1 MLSTAASY
9 KQMDHAGRGVCV
21 VRYCITLQPGGVG
34 IVQKPAYSLIN
45 FMNDLGSASAILGIG
60 YSLLAVWQ
68 KMTSKLVKKEDGLR
82 EKLDKLRERRRAVAQ
97 IAPEAEPQ
105 LTALESADA
114 VADVVEEVDEEVP

>member
-1 MLSTAASY
+1 MKSETRRASGWRTKVLSTAASY

-21 VRYCITLQPGGVG
+21 VRYRITLQPGGVG

-82 EKLDKLRERRRAVAQ
+82 EKLDKLRERRRAVGRK
-97 IAPEAEPQ
+97 
-105 LTALESADA
+105 
-114 VADVVEEVDEEVP
+114 EVPRPFSDVLYHS